1 MVAEFLTAL
10 AGEAE
15 DGLQLLTDLERAWF
29 TARASVGGRRR
40 HSRAAVA
47 VDILAATPL
56 VSAASLATGLG
67 MAVNNAAALLE
78 AFCAAGFAVE
88 VTHRCR
94 RRLFGLAALAPL
106 RAQVAPPCRPQP
118 GCGRGRPP
126 SIPPADPVTEPPPP
140 LPSLTPIERQAFDY
154 SDIEHWM
161 THLDQAD
168 APGTGRPKG

>member
-106 RAQVAPPCRPQP
+106 RAQVAQP
-118 GCGRGRPP
+118 YRPP
-126 SIPPADPVTEPPPP
+126 AIPPADTAIEPLPP
-140 LPSLTPIERQAFDY
+140 LPSLTPIERRAFNLR
-154 SDIEHWM
+154 I
-161 THLDQAD
+161 L
-168 APGTGRPKG
+168 P